1 MSTEPDAWERLPKL
15 MTVDNVIRRIGEIG
29 IIPVVRAATVD
40 EANRAVEAICAGGIP
55 IVEITMTVPNAVLV
69 IREVAQ
75 RYAGKILIGAGTV
88 TTAKQAESC
97 IQAGAEFVV
106 SPGLA
111 VPVLSVA
118 QACAKL
124 AIPGALT
131 PTELMNAQDH
141 GARLVKIFPCGNVGG
156 AKYLRSLKAPFPNA
170 SLIPTGGVN
179 AANAAEFIAAGA
191 FALGVGAD
199 LVDAK
204 ALREGNLEKITAA
217 AQELVHAVASARA
230 ALLEPKPQ

>member
-1 MSTEPDAWERLPKL
+1 MPGPELSIED
-15 MTVDNVIRRIGEIG
+15 VIRRIGEIG
-29 IIPVVRAATVD
+29 IVPVVRASSVD

-55 IVEITMTVPNAVLV
+55 VVEITMTVPNAISV
-69 IREVAQ
+69 IRELVQ
-75 RYAGKILIGAGTV
+75 RRTDVLIGAGTV
-88 TTAKQAESC
+88 TNADQAESC
-97 IQAGAEFVV
+97 LRAGAQFLV
-106 SPGLA
+106 SPGFA
-111 VPVLSVA
+111 VSVLSVA
-118 QACAKL
+118 RANAKL

-156 AKYLRSLKAPFPNA
+156 PKYLKSLKAPFPHA

-179 AANAAEFIAAGA
+179 ATNAADFINAGA

-199 LVDAK
+199 LVDAT

-217 AQELVHAVASARA
+217 ARELVTAVSNARNALRGKKAS
-230 ALLEPKPQ
+230 